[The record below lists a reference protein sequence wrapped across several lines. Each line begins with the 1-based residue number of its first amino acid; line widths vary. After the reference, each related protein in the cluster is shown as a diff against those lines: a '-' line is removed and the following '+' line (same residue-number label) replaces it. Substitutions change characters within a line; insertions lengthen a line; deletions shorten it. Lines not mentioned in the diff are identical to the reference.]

1 MPYVVL
7 EKCIACRHGDCVAV
21 CPQGAFR
28 QGPNFVVIDPAVCAN
43 CGLCEIA
50 CPIGAIKADWA
61 LAENEQVF
69 KSLNAELSG
78 QWPIAFDVQ
87 PLETAQSHRDL
98 PGKIDLL
105 QRS

>member
-7 EKCIACRHGDCVAV
+7 ENCIACRYGDCTAV
-21 CPQGAFR
+21 CPQDAFR

-61 LAENEQVF
+61 LLEHEQIF
-69 KSLNAELSG
+69 KSLNEELSD
-78 QWPIAFDVQ
+78 QWPPAFDTK
-87 PLETAQSHRDL
+87 PLESAERHRDL
-98 PGKIDLL
+98 PGKIKLL
-105 QRS
+105 KR